1 MNHLLKILNLI
12 VNRINQLMVILAS
25 IALACAALILSY
37 SVVYRGLFNAT
48 TDWQDEAAVFCLV
61 GVTFFTGAYVQ
72 EKRAH
77 VGISAVAEILPNWLN
92 KVRVLMTDFISFLF
106 CTFFAWKS
114 WTLWH
119 EAWVEGQITSSSWGP
134 PLSIPYGMMA
144 AGMSLLAFQLLL
156 QSLGHFFKTEEP
168 AV

>member
-1 MNHLLKILNLI
+1 
-12 VNRINQLMVILAS
+12 
-25 IALACAALILSY
+25 
-37 SVVYRGLFNAT
+37 
-48 TDWQDEAAVFCLV
+48 
-61 GVTFFTGAYVQ
+61 
-72 EKRAH
+72 
-77 VGISAVAEILPNWLN
+77 
-92 KVRVLMTDFISFLF
+92 MTDFISFLF

>member
-1 MNHLLKILNLI
+1 MNDLLKTINSI
-12 VNRINQLMVILAS
+12 VNRINQLMVMIAS
-25 IALACAALILSY
+25 IALAAAALILSY
-37 SVVYRGLFNAT
+37 SVVSRGLFNAT

-72 EKRAH
+72 QKRAH
-77 VGISAVAEILPNWLN
+77 VGISVIAEILPAWLN
-92 KVRVLMTDFISFLF
+92 KIRALLTDFISFLF

-144 AGMSLLAFQLLL
+144 LGMSLLAVQLLL
-156 QSLGHFFKTEEP
+156 QSAGHFFKTEEQ